1 MQIPQ
6 KSNVTEQTQIDSKQQ
21 SFLYSISVLLRT
33 LGAQF
38 SIEDGDDSEKVTLK
52 INSRF
57 SSLCRVYSSPLKMS
71 NVSEFL

>member
-1 MQIPQ
+1 MQQ
-6 KSNVTEQTQIDSKQQ
+6 NKLKLTVNTKASCV
-21 SFLYSISVLLRT
+21 SVLLCT